1 MAPSGAVGLAF
12 IMSLWL
18 KPMLR
23 NAPRVSEPRQVA
35 GAKIGIWSGQALPP
49 MIDRVA
55 DRP

>member
-49 MIDRVA
+49 MLDRFA
-55 DRP
+55 DRS